1 MSARLRLS
9 ETCRLAELPPGWTD
23 KVLSSVAAA
32 LSSGPPVLPGFL
44 APLDSPLAH
53 YGLWAIALFVF
64 LEDFGI
70 PVPGETVLIAG
81 AVFAGSGRL
90 NIVAVGVVGF
100 LAAVAGDNIGY
111 AIGRFGGRA
120 LVERWGRYVFLTEE
134 RLDKAERFFTRHGGK
149 IIVVARFIEGL
160 RQANGIIAG
169 IIGMRW
175 LKFLACNALGAA
187 LWVGTWVSVGYFA
200 GQHITAIYNALT
212 EYSLYAAIVAVV
224 VIAAWI
230 VLHLRKRR
238 RRPGRPAAAGTGPTA
253 AETGPAK
260 TARQAGGKADDARGH
275 RGGERIGR
283 RPGGPAGQGR
293 PAGVRSPGSGLG
305 RVREVVAVGGDQDSA
320 RAARL
325 AARAAVGSGVGA
337 RAVQASAADL
347 IAGVSACFG
356 AACFGAARGTV
367 EGVIAA
373 VALPPDGAVAAGQR
387 AQALP
392 PVPAR
397 RPVGRGRRIRRERVR
412 LRLRPRFRGEPGD
425 VQHPEAPGG
434 QRLCPVLGQLEG
446 AGPPVRSG
454 GVRGGARAG
463 DLAVG
468 GLLAERVAGQ
478 GGERRPLQDR
488 QGLAGRA
495 DHGRLAR
502 GDRRADQGGVDVA
515 GISRTRSGLGVD
527 VKRRLLP
534 HRVAGELRQPAQGFR
549 AARRRRADQPEAG

>member
-1 MSARLRLS
+1 M
-9 ETCRLAELPPGWTD
+9 
-23 KVLSSVAAA
+23 LSSVAAA

-200 GQHITAIYNALT
+200 GQHITAIYNAIT

-260 TARQAGGKADDARGH
+260 PARQAAGAVDTAAGAGAAEPLGTAAGK
-275 RGGERIGR
+275 
-283 RPGGPAGQGR
+283 PTTPAGTAAENGSADGQAGQPAKAAR
-293 PAGVRSPGSGLG
+293 PAFAPR
-305 RVREVVAVGGDQDSA
+305 DQDSDGSA
-320 RAARL
+320 R
-325 AARAAVGSGVGA
+325 S
-337 RAVQASAADL
+337 
-347 IAGVSACFG
+347 
-356 AACFGAARGTV
+356 
-367 EGVIAA
+367 
-373 VALPPDGAVAAGQR
+373 
-387 AQALP
+387 
-392 PVPAR
+392 
-397 RPVGRGRRIRRERVR
+397 
-412 LRLRPRFRGEPGD
+412 
-425 VQHPEAPGG
+425 
-434 QRLCPVLGQLEG
+434 
-446 AGPPVRSG
+446 
-454 GVRGGARAG
+454 
-463 DLAVG
+463 
-468 GLLAERVAGQ
+468 
-478 GGERRPLQDR
+478 
-488 QGLAGRA
+488 
-495 DHGRLAR
+495 
-502 GDRRADQGGVDVA
+502 
-515 GISRTRSGLGVD
+515 
-527 VKRRLLP
+527 
-534 HRVAGELRQPAQGFR
+534 
-549 AARRRRADQPEAG
+549 